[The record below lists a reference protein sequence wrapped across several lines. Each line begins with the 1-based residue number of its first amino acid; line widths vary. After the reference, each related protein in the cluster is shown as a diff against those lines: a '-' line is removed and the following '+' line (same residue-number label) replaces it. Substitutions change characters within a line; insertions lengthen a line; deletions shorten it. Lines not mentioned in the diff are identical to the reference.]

1 MLVKTAPL
9 DILITTPLDQVS
21 ILFDKLTICVY
32 VLKVRYSFKNH
43 F

>member
-21 ILFDKLTICVY
+21 ILIDNVTICLMAEV
-32 VLKVRYSFKNH
+32 F